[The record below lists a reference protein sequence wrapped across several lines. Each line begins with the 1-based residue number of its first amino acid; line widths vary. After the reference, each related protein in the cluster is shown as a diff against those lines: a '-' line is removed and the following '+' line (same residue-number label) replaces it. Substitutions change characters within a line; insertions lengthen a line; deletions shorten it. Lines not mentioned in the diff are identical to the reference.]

1 MSKKISEMEDVKV
14 EDVEQP
20 QQQQPQEQSVSVS
33 LTVNELNVVLQSL
46 QELPHRIADPLLK
59 SLVAQAQQQLGQ

>member
-20 QQQQPQEQSVSVS
+20 QQQPQEQSVSVS
-33 LTVNELNVVLQSL
+33 LTVNDLNVVLQSL

-59 SLVAQAQQQLGQ
+59 KLIAQAQQQLGQ